1 MALDASFE
9 KVENVRP
16 HPNADKL
23 DMCEIGG
30 YPVVIGKNQFKNGD
44 VVFYIR
50 EDAQL
55 TGDIQR
61 FPWQANALKYASGS
75 GRIKVIKLRGEFS
88 SGLTVPVS
96 EVYAHIK
103 DEKSKNWEEDNK
115 KIHSEEGVGFLLGK
129 FGIKHFELPCPVD
142 GDSIGPLV
150 WTMPKSDEENFQSLS
165 DSDIPYGEK
174 CLVTKKLDGTSMAI
188 CCSPNGEVHICS
200 RSLEKKIGVDNVY
213 NRAAKEVIDPLMA
226 WSKKFNKRII
236 LRGECTGHDIQRMSI
251 NKDRD
256 INGGK
261 PTFNIYGVFM
271 PDEYDIHNRF
281 GRYGSDYH
289 FLKIV
294 EQIKELTGIEL
305 KTVPIL
311 GEEILTKDLLV
322 SYTKKPKEWGE
333 GVVLNFYN
341 GIGSCKSKSLDYLG
355 KISQEL

>member
-1 MALDASFE
+1 MYLLTAMPFSKSKYPITRTLDASFE

-115 KIHSEEGVGFLLGK
+115 NIHSENGVSFLLGK

-150 WTMPKSDEENFQSLS
+150 WNMPKSDEENFQSLS
-165 DSDIPYGEK
+165 DSDIPYGEE
-174 CLVTKKLDGTSMAI
+174 CLVTKKIDGCSMA
-188 CCSPNGEVHICS
+188 V
-200 RSLEKKIGVDNVY
+200 
-213 NRAAKEVIDPLMA
+213 
-226 WSKKFNKRII
+226 
-236 LRGECTGHDIQRMSI
+236 
-251 NKDRD
+251 
-256 INGGK
+256 
-261 PTFNIYGVFM
+261 
-271 PDEYDIHNRF
+271 
-281 GRYGSDYH
+281 
-289 FLKIV
+289 
-294 EQIKELTGIEL
+294 
-305 KTVPIL
+305 
-311 GEEILTKDLLV
+311 
-322 SYTKKPKEWGE
+322 
-333 GVVLNFYN
+333 
-341 GIGSCKSKSLDYLG
+341 
-355 KISQEL
+355 